1 MSISFDGS
9 NDSLINANAVITS
22 APITL
27 AGWFNLGSSYDSDG
41 VNDAV
46 IAITDY
52 DSDSDKFSLEV
63 RQTDYK
69 IRATARAG
77 SDVFSSSE
85 TTVSAGTW
93 YHGVAVFT
101 NNSSRLV
108 YLDGSSG
115 TSSTS
120 TSTPNSSNL
129 SHVVI
134 GARRNGASG
143 DMHFKGDIAECAMW
157 NVALT
162 QGEITSLSN
171 GASPL
176 FVRPASLKAYWPLG
190 GPYVSSSAAT
200 TSAYR
205 DIIGGYNMSANG
217 SPTFSQTPLVYKSSA
232 GMFYPNNYTLDGPS
246 TGVVAS
252 SSSSSSSST
261 ETEDDLVSD
270 DILSEIIEAN
280 LRRQSGITVHT
291 GGINFK
297 KRDNDLIPEAQTFVN
312 LLDNRFVESDG
323 ER

>member
-9 NDSLINANAVITS
+9 NDSLYNENAVLTT

-27 AGWFNLGSSYDSDG
+27 VGWFNLGSSYDSDG

-52 DSDSDKFSLEV
+52 DSDNDKFSLEV

-93 YHGVAVFT
+93 YHGAAVFS
-101 NNSSRLV
+101 NNSSRVV

-115 TSSTS
+115 TSSTGS
-120 TSTPNSSNL
+120 STPNSSNL
-129 SHVVI
+129 SHVTI

-143 DMHFKGDIAECAMW
+143 DMHFKGDIAECAIW

-176 FVRPASLKAYWPLG
+176 FVRPGSLKGYWPLG
-190 GPYVSSSAAT
+190 GPHVSSSAST
-200 TSAYR
+200 LTAYK

-217 SPTFSQTPLVYKSSA
+217 SPTFSQTPPVFNSSA
-232 GMFYPNNYTLDGPS
+232 GIFYPNNYTLDGPS

-252 SSSSSSSST
+252 SSSSSST
-261 ETEDDLVSD
+261 ETEEDLVAD
-270 DILSEIIEAN
+270 DVLSEVIEAN
-280 LRRQSGITVHT
+280 LRRQSGITMHS

-297 KRDNDLIPEAQTFVN
+297 KRDNDLIPEAQRFVN
-312 LLDNRFVESDG
+312 LLNNRFVESDG